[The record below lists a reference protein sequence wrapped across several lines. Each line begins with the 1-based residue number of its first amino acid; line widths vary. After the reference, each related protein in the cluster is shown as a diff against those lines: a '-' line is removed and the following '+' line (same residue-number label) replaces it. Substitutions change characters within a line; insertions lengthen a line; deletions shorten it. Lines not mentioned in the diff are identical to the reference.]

1 MIYVLSTRVDLIFS
15 VQKLAKFSE
24 KPGKENFEGLVH
36 LLRYIRDNKNLG
48 LKYYSDMNDAPITD
62 LLRQARIK
70 NENRLMD
77 FMILVGNIVQTLAE
91 VQEHILYFIK
101 VGQLTMSHMF
111 HHQLLN
117 QVQKIS
123 TMQHAQQEWLLDISG
138 C

>member
-1 MIYVLSTRVDLIFS
+1 MV
-15 VQKLAKFSE
+15 
-24 KPGKENFEGLVH
+24 
-36 LLRYIRDNKNLG
+36 

-111 HHQLLN
+111 HDQLLN